1 MLNVILSGFL
11 FCIILILCFLFL
23 CLGVFIG
30 LKIKP
35 SSIPKEEL
43 TEEEKR
49 KIEREKRYSDNFFN
63 YNGDKQN

>member
-1 MLNVILSGFL
+1 MLNLILIGFL
-11 FCIILILCFLFL
+11 FCFILGLCFLFL

-35 SSIPKEEL
+35 SAPPKEEL

-49 KIEREKRYSDNFFN
+49 KIEREKRYTDNFFE
-63 YNGDKQN
+63 YNGDKQ